1 MKELQILEGLLIVVA
16 FGPEGHDGASGARL
30 VDEVEGSAEEAG
42 QGIGEGQ
49 PLMTS
54 PIHKEERKKVNIAFR
69 TYN

>member
-54 PIHKEERKKVNIAFR
+54 PVHKRRKEEG
-69 TYN
+69 